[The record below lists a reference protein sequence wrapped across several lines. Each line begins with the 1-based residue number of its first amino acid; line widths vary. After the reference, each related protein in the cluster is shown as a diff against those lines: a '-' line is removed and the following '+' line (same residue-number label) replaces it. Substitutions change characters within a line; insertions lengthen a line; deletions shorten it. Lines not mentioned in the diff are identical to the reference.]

1 MTNVH
6 RHRFVDVFKMLTLS
20 RSSCDGFTEE
30 HTILL
35 VPICEVSEHNSISGT
50 RKISSYTFG

>member
-1 MTNVH
+1 
-6 RHRFVDVFKMLTLS
+6 MLALLS

-35 VPICEVSEHNSISGT
+35 VHICEVTERNSVSGT
-50 RKISSYTFG
+50 PKISSHTFG